1 MGQKTYSMALDLRTN
16 FPNGSSFLYSM
27 VSLPDKE
34 TSRVEHIQN
43 STRCL
48 EKVVSL
54 LLFKSHFF

>member
-1 MGQKTYSMALDLRTN
+1 MNSA
-16 FPNGSSFLYSM
+16 FLYSM

-34 TSRVEHIQN
+34 PSRVEHIQN

-54 LLFKSHFF
+54 LLFKGHFF